1 MAEKIALAQ
10 TTSSGKWK
18 ENLETAWEFARK
30 AAACQSRLLVFPE
43 YFMTYYPLKDEDFRQ
58 QGQSL
63 DGKFVR
69 EMGKIARDT
78 GLWMIFGVNEKG
90 TERNYNTMAVLNE
103 KGNLAGYYRKTHL
116 FDAYRWKES
125 EDTMLG
131 DEIFEPVETPAGKIG
146 LGTCYDLRFPE
157 LARMEALKGAQIL
170 FYPSAW
176 VKGENKFMQWETL
189 LRARAI
195 ENELYVFG
203 CCHYSKEHYM
213 GKSLGFDPSG
223 NLILNGGEREELL
236 TGKIHLEEIKKIRRE
251 NPVFLN
257 RRTDLYRI

>member
-1 MAEKIALAQ
+1 
-10 TTSSGKWK
+10 
-18 ENLETAWEFARK
+18 
-30 AAACQSRLLVFPE
+30 
-43 YFMTYYPLKDEDFRQ
+43 
-58 QGQSL
+58 
-63 DGKFVR
+63 
-69 EMGKIARDT
+69 
-78 GLWMIFGVNEKG
+78 
-90 TERNYNTMAVLNE
+90 
-103 KGNLAGYYRKTHL
+103 
-116 FDAYRWKES
+116 
-125 EDTMLG
+125 
-131 DEIFEPVETPAGKIG
+131 
-146 LGTCYDLRFPE
+146 
-157 LARMEALKGAQIL
+157 MEALKGAQIL

-213 GKSLGFDPSG
+213 GKSLGFNPSG